1 MTTIEKF
8 EIRINDLYKIE
19 NWTEKLE
26 EIKNIKQEIDNEYE
40 NLNGILKTLNDPIQ
54 TNKRYSM
61 DKIIND
67 FENVSLTKKIKYYQM
82 LNSQINELENEL
94 FD

>member
-8 EIRINDLYKIE
+8 EVRINNLYKIE

-26 EIKNIKQEIDNEYE
+26 EIKNIKQDIDNEYE
-40 NLNGILKTLNDPIQ
+40 NLNETLTTLNEPIQ
-54 TNKRYSM
+54 TNKKYSL

-67 FENVSLTKKIKYYQM
+67 FENVSLTKKIKFYQI
-82 LNSQINELENEL
+82 LNSQINDLENEL
-94 FD
+94 FN